1 MWQMILKELALLALR
16 GLVKYAENEI
26 TKDTVDDVA
35 KRCGKEVKQA

>member
-1 MWQMILKELALLALR
+1 MILKELALLPLPAL
-16 GLVKYAENEI
+16 LKSAKNEI